1 MSKASKRPRSLRD
14 GSSNAFIFLCEER
27 GHKNVGD
34 WSHAQPEARPR
45 HHQTG
50 DGEGGAEG
58 GGVEEAEAQAHHGDG
73 HGDVAEDVDVLA
85 VQPGL

>member
-27 GHKNVGD
+27 GHKNVRD
-34 WSHAQPEARPR
+34 WPHAQPEARPR

-58 GGVEEAEAQAHHGDG
+58 GGVEEAEAQPQHGG
-73 HGDVAEDVDVLA
+73 SRGGQENNVDILA
-85 VQPGL
+85 VQPRL

>member
-34 WSHAQPEARPR
+34 WPHAQPEARPR
-45 HHQTG
+45 HHQAG
-50 DGEGGAEG
+50 DGECGAEA
-58 GGVEEAEAQAHHGDG
+58 GVEEAEAQPQHGGG
-73 HGDVAEDVDVLA
+73 HRAQEDDVDILA
-85 VQPGL
+85 VQPRL

>member
-14 GSSNAFIFLCEER
+14 GSANAFIFLCEER

-34 WSHAQPEARPR
+34 RPHAQPEARPR

-50 DGEGGAEG
+50 DGEGGAEA
-58 GGVEEAEAQAHHGDG
+58 GVEEAEAQPYRGDG
-73 HGDVAEDVDVLA
+73 HRRQEDDVDVLA
-85 VQPGL
+85 VKPRL